1 MRYKVL
7 CTDGFGKAGL
17 EELERSAL
25 IEVVFEKSL
34 THEELVAKIA
44 PYDGLIVRSASEVS
58 RDVIEAGA
66 NLKVV
71 ARAGVGTDNIDLDA
85 ATEKGIFVVN
95 APAGN
100 TTSTAE
106 LTFAMILAL
115 SRHIPQAAHA
125 MTEGRWEKKKFMGA
139 ELAGKILGV
148 IGFGRIGREVARRA
162 RSFQMNVMAFDPY
175 LNDAQFGTS
184 GADPARLEDIYRN
197 ADYITVHTPLTDE
210 TRNLIAGRELSMMK
224 RTAYIVN
231 CARGGIVNEE
241 DLAAALKNGTIAG
254 AALDVFTEEPFKR
267 PVFQNLENVILTPH
281 LGAST
286 REAQDAVAV
295 EAALA
300 VVGFFSEGMSL
311 GAVNLDVAVRHAE
324 GLKPR
329 IELAEKLGRLVS
341 QLSGGRINKLTI
353 LSSQASANVLALSAV
368 KGALAACQGR
378 QVTLVNAAAVAKD
391 MGVAVAQE
399 TVEERQDFANAFG
412 IAVEAQGG
420 RQEVWGTILQDGTPQ
435 IVSLNSYRVE
445 IIPRGQMLL
454 IQNSDR
460 PGVIGRISSV
470 LGNAGVNIAEMQ
482 NVRNKRGADALTVIR
497 VDDGVDGEVLA
508 VIGKDEAVIKAWH
521 VSL

>member
-1 MRYKVL
+1 MKYKIL

-17 EELERSAL
+17 DELGKSSL

-34 THEELVAKIA
+34 THEDLVAKIA
-44 PYDGLIVRSASEVS
+44 PFDGLIVRSASQVS
-58 RDVIEAGA
+58 RDVIEAGV
-66 NLKVV
+66 NLKVI
-71 ARAGVGTDNIDLDA
+71 ARAGVGTDNIDLEA

-106 LTFAMILAL
+106 LAFGMILAL

-125 MTEGRWEKKKFMGA
+125 MTEGRWEKKKFMGT
-139 ELAGKILGV
+139 EIAGKVLGV

-162 RSFQMNVMAFDPY
+162 KTFQMNVMAYDPY
-175 LNDAQFGTS
+175 LNDAQFETS
-184 GADPARLEDIYRN
+184 GANPASLEDIFRN

-210 TRNLIAGRELSMMK
+210 TQNLITGRELSMMK
-224 RTAYIVN
+224 KTSYIVN

-241 DLAAALKNGTIAG
+241 DLAAALKNNTIAG
-254 AALDVFTEEPFKR
+254 AALDVFTEEPYGK
-267 PVFQNLENVILTPH
+267 PVFKGLENVILTPH

-295 EAALA
+295 EAAHA
-300 VVGFFSEGMSL
+300 VIGFFSEGMSL
-311 GAVNLDVAVRHAE
+311 GAVNLGVSGSHAE
-324 GLKPR
+324 GLKAH
-329 IELAEKLGRLVS
+329 IELAEKLGVLVS
-341 QLSGGRINKLTI
+341 QISEGCISKLTI
-353 LSSQASANVLALSAV
+353 LSSQATANVLALAAI
-368 KGALAACQGR
+368 KGALAGCQGR
-378 QVTLVNAAAVAKD
+378 QVTLVNAAAVAREQ
-391 MGVAVAQE
+391 GIAVAQE
-399 TVEERQDFANAFG
+399 TVGERQDFTNAFG
-412 IAVEAQGG
+412 IVAEARSG

-460 PGVIGRISSV
+460 PGVIGRISSI

-482 NVRNKRGADALTVIR
+482 NVRNRKGADALTIIR
-497 VDDGVDGEVLA
+497 VDDGVDREILN

-521 VSL
+521 VTL